1 MAYTEAYTGSATI
14 GATEYSL
21 TNSSTT
27 IATQTTDAQ
36 VEAIIDF
43 SAMTVTEQYEVRV
56 YEKTRSADS
65 QMLVQPAS
73 TLTGVQ
79 PSAFGILT
87 QLLMNGWDITVKKI
101 AGTDRTIKWSIR
113 TITP

>member
-1 MAYTEAYTGSATI
+1 MSYTEAYTGSASI
-14 GATEYSL
+14 SGTEYSL
-21 TNSSTT
+21 TNNSTT

-36 VEAIIDF
+36 VDAILDF
-43 SAMTVTEQYEVRV
+43 SDMTVTEQYEIKV
-56 YEKTRSADS
+56 YEKTRSGDS
-65 QMLVQPAS
+65 QMLVFPAI

-79 PSAFGILT
+79 PSALTILT
-87 QLLMNGWDITVKKI
+87 PLLMNGWDITVKKI